1 MPRCY
6 VGVLYS
12 TLRLEGSA
20 PTNAAVLFRVSAR
33 PPSPTHCLRCVL
45 APVVRV
51 LVHVAAGRQVERD
64 TLVHDLVRGR
74 GFSQVGVCDAA
85 VHGAGRAGATDGGV
99 GRCVWWVSVGVEEA
113 GVHSRVHVG
122 CWP

>member
-1 MPRCY
+1 MLCR
-6 VGVLYS
+6 
-12 TLRLEGSA
+12 R
-20 PTNAAVLFRVSAR
+20 AVLDTAAEGCSSDERSGAFQSVRAPAQPHALPALRPSAG
-33 PPSPTHCLRCVL
+33 CAC
-45 APVVRV
+45 

-99 GRCVWWVSVGVEEA
+99 GRSVWWVSVGVEEA

-122 CWP
+122 CRP